1 MRYLMLLMVL
11 CLSANGYAEPRSKPV
26 DLHKRTNLI
35 VYVLPDLGVR
45 FTYPFILDE
54 QDAYVPFTLNITNP
68 LFEAKR
74 EAGRNYFVIT
84 GKQGSP
90 ANMLG
95 NIFMTVAGFEIT
107 VELRTTN
114 DLTKHYSD
122 IEFKLTDEDR
132 ENLIQQGIA
141 QRTKS
146 LETEYTKKFAEIETV
161 SDQKAVARVGRLAL
175 TKPSRKGIKE
185 ETYLKLSN
193 GDKVVL
199 FVDEAVNYEP
209 YTIFVFDITNNS
221 STQGIGIMD
230 AKIFAVN
237 KDTKQERPLNVGKD
251 LPGRVQPSER
261 IQAALTVLDSNLNP
275 KEYLKLQVLTD
286 KGSMEAQW

>member
-1 MRYLMLLMVL
+1 
-11 CLSANGYAEPRSKPV
+11 
-26 DLHKRTNLI
+26 
-35 VYVLPDLGVR
+35 
-45 FTYPFILDE
+45 
-54 QDAYVPFTLNITNP
+54 
-68 LFEAKR
+68 
-74 EAGRNYFVIT
+74 VIT
-84 GKQGSP
+84 EKQGSP

-114 DLTKHYSD
+114 DLKKHYSD

-146 LETEYTKKFAEIETV
+146 LETEYKKKFAEIETV

-185 ETYLKLSN
+185 ETYLKLTN

-221 STQGIGIMD
+221 STQGVSIMD

-237 KDTKQERPLNVGKD
+237 KETKQERPLNVGKD

-275 KEYLKLQVLTD
+275 QEYLKLQVLTD
-286 KGSMEAQW
+286 KGLMEAQW